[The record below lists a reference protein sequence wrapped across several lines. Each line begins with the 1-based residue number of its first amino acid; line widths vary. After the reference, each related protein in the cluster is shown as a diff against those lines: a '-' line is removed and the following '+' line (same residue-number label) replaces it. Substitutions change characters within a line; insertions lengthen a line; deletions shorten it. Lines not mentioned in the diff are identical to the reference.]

1 MNLGNGMQLM
11 TSSQHL
17 TLHFANNAEEAPR
30 IARRI
35 EYFLHEKKVN
45 DSIINKILLCV
56 DELITNIIAHA
67 YNDKQEHAVLLDCK
81 VLDGRVELEL
91 RDDGVHFDPTTQ
103 TRPDVK
109 LSLENRD
116 IGGLGIHLVMTLMDK
131 VEYQREGD
139 FNVLKASISTNS

>member
-1 MNLGNGMQLM
+1 M

-17 TLHFANNAEEAPR
+17 TLHFANSAEEAPR

-35 EYFLHEKKVN
+35 EYYLHDKKIS

-67 YNDKQEHAVLLDCK
+67 YTDKQEHAVLLDCK
-81 VLDGRVELEL
+81 VVDNVIELEL
-91 RDDGVHFDPTTQ
+91 RDDGVPFDPTTQ

-139 FNVLKASISTNS
+139 FNVLKARISTNSRG

>member
-1 MNLGNGMQLM
+1 M
-11 TSSQHL
+11 TSPHL
-17 TLHFANNAEEAPR
+17 TLHFANSAEEAPR

-35 EYFLHEKKVN
+35 EYFLHEKKIS

-67 YNDKQEHAVLLDCK
+67 YTDKQEHAVLLDCK
-81 VLDGRVELEL
+81 IQDGRIELEL
-91 RDDGVHFDPTTQ
+91 RDDGVQFDPTTQ
-103 TRPDVK
+103 TRPNVK